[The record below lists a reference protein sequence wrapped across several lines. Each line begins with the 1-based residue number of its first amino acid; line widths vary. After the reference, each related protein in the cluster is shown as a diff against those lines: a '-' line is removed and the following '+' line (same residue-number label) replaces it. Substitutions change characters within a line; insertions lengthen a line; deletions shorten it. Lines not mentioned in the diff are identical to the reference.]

1 MSLHGIKRLGK
12 KDRAGWHCDKFLVH
26 LREFTLV
33 TKNVFQT
40 HVLFP
45 PKCNPNLFGHFFNPY
60 IFLNLDKYDIP
71 SSSCSSIDFFMH
83 PSMINVVLM
92 HLILFFSSS
101 INVSSSLDSIPYP
114 TFIILSFAFDFVFS
128 LIFVNVCSAFDSIF
142 CPTFVCVSCPY
153 DC

>member
-1 MSLHGIKRLGK
+1 
-12 KDRAGWHCDKFLVH
+12 
-26 LREFTLV
+26 
-33 TKNVFQT
+33 
-40 HVLFP
+40 
-45 PKCNPNLFGHFFNPY
+45 
-60 IFLNLDKYDIP
+60 
-71 SSSCSSIDFFMH
+71 MH